1 MARPFCTA
9 PKRTLPSSAMS
20 PEQRQ
25 TGFTLTELLVGM
37 SLLAA
42 VMTIAFSMFQSS
54 NQLVESDTSRIMA
67 AQNAQTALDIMTND
81 LRQAGENLASIRLP
95 VSGVEFNN
103 ANQKL
108 IVRRGIAPM
117 SAGQVGTATD
127 LISQRPQALSVCKA
141 IDNRVQVIGPT
152 PAGDTPSR
160 CLYRG
165 VSGAGT
171 SGDDVQVRPWRVF
184 FASQGNAYQA
194 ALLYRPAGN
203 GLLAA
208 FAPVVVQ
215 TISGVSN
222 NTDATKR
229 VVELVLAGNVPAGFS
244 STNGSQIILI
254 DQRRYWV
261 ADNQLKLAV
270 AGEKD
275 ADAQTVAFDID
286 SLTLSATVTNSSTA
300 VNALAIDGPWNRVK
314 TIVAALKARNP
325 SQGKANTRTFQSTI
339 YPRNVASESR

>member
-1 MARPFCTA
+1 
-9 PKRTLPSSAMS
+9 MS

-25 TGFTLTELLVGM
+25 EGFTLTELLVGM

-42 VMTIAFSMFQSS
+42 VMMIAFSMFQSS

-81 LRQAGENLASIRLP
+81 LRQAGENLASVRLP
-95 VSGVEFNN
+95 VSGVEFDN

-117 SAGQVGTATD
+117 SAAQVGTATD
-127 LISQRPQALSVCKA
+127 LISQRPQALRVCKV

-152 PAGDTPSR
+152 PAGDTPSG
-160 CLYRG
+160 CLYNAG
-165 VSGAGT
+165 V

-203 GLLAA
+203 GLAAA

-215 TISGVSN
+215 TISAVSN
-222 NTDATKR
+222 NADATKR

-244 STNGSQIILI
+244 STNNSRIILI

-286 SLTLSATVTNSSTA
+286 SLTLSATVTNSGTP
-300 VNALAIDGPWNRVK
+300 VNSLAIDGPWNRVK